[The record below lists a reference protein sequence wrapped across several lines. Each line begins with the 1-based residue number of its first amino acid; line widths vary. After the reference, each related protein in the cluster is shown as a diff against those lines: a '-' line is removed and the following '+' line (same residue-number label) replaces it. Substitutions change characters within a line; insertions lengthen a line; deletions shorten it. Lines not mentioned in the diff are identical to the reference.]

1 MTMNKKIIF
10 LLSLLPFF
18 RMILKLF
25 YTQAIKKMRLLA
37 KDNDDIIDILLISKM
52 QDHDFIYGS
61 SDLNVIFIVQ
71 NNVYP
76 KDFLHEIRK
85 SLLGIWP
92 ANIFVDIEN
101 LKVFKEVELQTPLIR
116 SILVARYV
124 QDDVTWE
131 SILEKENFHFR
142 LKEQDH
148 YSIQQTYIKNIEE
161 YLFNPKRNLLINRHW
176 IRSFGKKIFIS
187 IKGLIR
193 YNLVQSEVIPAWD
206 KLARRLIRFTF
217 LSRHKYLMTR
227 NLSFKMLDFEH
238 ITSEGEVDSPEQ
250 YSENLM
256 NFANTLI
263 QHPIVEDIIFNPAL
277 IQLGHEMIKGKIFID
292 IVLGQSQ
299 AAFSNDKFLHLQ
311 TFINDFQDSAQE
323 DEPTYV
329 FRFTTYGMLKLKAE
343 HVLQSYPLEDFY
355 RQGQSYSIRN
365 FKYNFE
371 PNNKQI
377 ERACIYYLL
386 HEFMRFRSLEQKNKL
401 IGSRF
406 IKSLNIIYRY
416 QLLLNYLKGQEF
428 AVSHSYRS
436 ILEEL
441 TPQLSHIKPEDEVD
455 KELWDLIRAQML
467 YILKRIRD
475 ELAKKNPSLKNLQF

>member
-1 MTMNKKIIF
+1 
-10 LLSLLPFF
+10 
-18 RMILKLF
+18 
-25 YTQAIKKMRLLA
+25 MRLLA
-37 KDNDDIIDILLISKM
+37 KDSDHIIDILLISKM

-61 SDLNVIFIVQ
+61 SDLNVIFIVK
-71 NNVYP
+71 NDVFP
-76 KDFLHEIRK
+76 RDFLHEIRK

-101 LKVFKEVELQTPLIR
+101 LKVFKEIELQTPIIR

-131 SILEKENFHFR
+131 SILGKENFYFR

-148 YSIQQTYIKNIEE
+148 YSIQQTYIKKIEQ

-176 IRSFGKKIFIS
+176 IRSFGKNIYFS
-187 IKGLIR
+187 IKGMIR
-193 YNLVQSEVIPAWD
+193 YNLVQSEVIPAWE
-206 KLARRLIRFTF
+206 KLAKRLIRFTF
-217 LSRHKYLMTR
+217 LSRHKYLRTR
-227 NLSFKMLDFEH
+227 NLSFKMLDFEKVS
-238 ITSEGEVDSPEQ
+238 TESDPDFSEQ

-256 NFANTLI
+256 NFARTLI

-299 AAFSNDKFLHLQ
+299 TAFTNDKFIHLQ
-311 TFINDFQDSAQE
+311 AFINDFQESYDE
-323 DEPTYV
+323 NEPTYV
-329 FRFTTYGMLKLKAE
+329 FRFTTYGVLKLKAE

-355 RQGQSYSIRN
+355 RQGQSYSLKNI
-365 FKYNFE
+365 KYSFE
-371 PNNKQI
+371 PNAKQI

-386 HEFMRFRSLEQKNKL
+386 HEFMRFRTLEQKNKL

-416 QLLLNYLKGQEF
+416 QLLLNYLRGQEF
-428 AVSHSYRS
+428 AVSHSYKS

-441 TPQLSHIKPEDEVD
+441 TPQLSHIKPYDEVD
-455 KELWDLIRAQML
+455 RELWNLIRAQML

-475 ELAKKNPSLKNLQF
+475 ELAKKNPSLRNLQF